1 MILAAMFVFWMCCQ
15 GKFGTKMFL
24 EALETTNYIGLV
36 SAFFEMDRL
45 IAPFPNNIFD
55 WLIAD
60 GPFALTVRSVTAT
73 V

>member
-1 MILAAMFVFWMCCQ
+1 
-15 GKFGTKMFL
+15 MFL